1 MCVRIYIVIKLNIT
15 YGTKYREGAYIMKL
29 FLTNNNKKEVYVS
42 NNIEDIK
49 TEILKQNAN
58 FNIVIHD
65 GFLEASNIND
75 INKAIEFAIVE

>member
-1 MCVRIYIVIKLNIT
+1 
-15 YGTKYREGAYIMKL
+15 MKL